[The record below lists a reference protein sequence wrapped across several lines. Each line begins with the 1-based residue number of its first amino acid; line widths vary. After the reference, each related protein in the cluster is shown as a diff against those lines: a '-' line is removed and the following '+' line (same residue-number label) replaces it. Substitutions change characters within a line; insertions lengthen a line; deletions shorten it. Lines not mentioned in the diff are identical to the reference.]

1 MLQSYLNLNQLSV
14 DLDHIIAWSM
24 TICHDMRNFFLVIF
38 FLVLSDKLQIL
49 KLARNRDK
57 LCQTPNNENQIFSP
71 LVQVR
76 LHETSLKI
84 VIWNSLFHKSNIS
97 YFFTN
102 WKFHIFL
109 LLILYSI
116 SFFRNQTFH
125 MLSRIYS
132 CCISPQYW
140 QLGQSTKLPLVI
152 IFLQLGIQLA
162 LQKEKSENYFR
173 SNILWRRDWR
183 EGGIRTT
190 SKVAHSH
197 KLFLPAHSY

>member
-1 MLQSYLNLNQLSV
+1 
-14 DLDHIIAWSM
+14 M
-24 TICHDMRNFFLVIF
+24 TNCHDMRNFFLVIF

-109 LLILYSI
+109 LILYSI
-116 SFFRNQTFH
+116 FFFRNQTFH

-152 IFLQLGIQLA
+152 IFLQWSSKWGQKIRVKIRNSVGIT
-162 LQKEKSENYFR
+162 KRK
-173 SNILWRRDWR
+173 IW
-183 EGGIRTT
+183 
-190 SKVAHSH
+190 
-197 KLFLPAHSY
+197 KLFSEQHFMKKRLKRRGDQDHIKSCTQS